1 MGMFRKI
8 FSAALLLFMLSF
20 TCAPGVHALVLDL
33 SNKRIEIRYSFDG
46 ADIIL
51 FGTVGSS
58 ANGSI
63 NDPFDV
69 VVVVRGPEE
78 AMVVRRKE
86 KLGFIWV
93 NGPSLEFPAAPGYYA
108 VAANR
113 PLSEIAGQKEFLA
126 TGIGFE
132 NLHLAYEGGAGRAQA
147 LPEFKQ
153 ALFDLRTSKGLYRQ
167 EEDSVTMIGEGLF
180 RMDVHLPANVPVG
193 EFQIDAYL
201 FQNGEFKAR
210 ERIPLAVDKE
220 GFERAVFSFAHE
232 SPFLYGLMA
241 VAIAL
246 VAGWIAGV
254 VGKKS

>member
-1 MGMFRKI
+1 MAIFRKTSC
-8 FSAALLLFMLSF
+8 FLALVCLLFASF
-20 TCAPGVHALVLDL
+20 APAARALVLDL
-33 SNKRIEIRYSFDG
+33 SNKRIEIRYSFNG

-58 ANGSI
+58 ATGSI

-93 NGPSLEFPAAPGYYA
+93 NGQSLEFPAAPGYYA

-113 PLSEIAGQKEFLA
+113 PLSQIANTNEFLA

-132 NLHLAYEGGAGRAQA
+132 NLHLAYEGEAGQPQA
-147 LPEFKQ
+147 VPEFKQ

-193 EFQIDAYL
+193 QFQIDAYV
-201 FQNGEFKAR
+201 FQNGKFKVR

-220 GFERAVFSFAHE
+220 GFERAVFNFAHD

-241 VAIAL
+241 VVIAL
-246 VAGWIAGV
+246 IAGWIAGV

>member
-1 MGMFRKI
+1 MMRKACSLI
-8 FSAALLLFMLSF
+8 ALTVMLFLALAPAA
-20 TCAPGVHALVLDL
+20 HALVLDL

-58 ANGSI
+58 AAGSI

-78 AMVVRRKE
+78 AMIVRRKE
-86 KLGFIWV
+86 KLGFIWI
-93 NGPSLEFPAAPGYYA
+93 NGESIEFPAAPGYYA

-113 PLSEIAGQKEFLA
+113 PLNEIAATNEFLA

-132 NLHLAYEGGAGRAQA
+132 NLHLAFEGGARRSQTV
-147 LPEFKQ
+147 PEFKQ

-193 EFQIDAYL
+193 EFQIDAYV
-201 FQNGEFKAR
+201 FQNGQFKVR
-210 ERIPLAVDKE
+210 ERIPLVVDKE
-220 GFERAVFSFAHE
+220 GFERAVFNFAHE

-241 VAIAL
+241 VVIAL
-246 VAGWIAGV
+246 VAGWVAGV